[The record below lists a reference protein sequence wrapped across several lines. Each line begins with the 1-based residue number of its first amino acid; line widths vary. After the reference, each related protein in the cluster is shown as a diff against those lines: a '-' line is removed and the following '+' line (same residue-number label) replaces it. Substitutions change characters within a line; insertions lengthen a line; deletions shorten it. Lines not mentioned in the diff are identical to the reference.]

1 MLATHF
7 AKCEGIF
14 CRCEVR
20 RYGLALFV
28 ASLTFLV
35 ELVGS
40 YITNS
45 VSLLS
50 DAVHLFTDC
59 VDLMIGLWVST
70 LVWYRSLHEKTTRAE
85 GGILSSCL
93 LFGLVGFILW
103 ESIPRLFH
111 PEEVS
116 SIPMLIIATAGLLGN
131 VIQLKIIE
139 AGEDNHRTQKSLIL
153 HFASDVLISVAVILG
168 GLATYF
174 LGWLVVDPIIS
185 IAVAV
190 FIGWKSAQLFRDSW
204 RELFP

>member
-1 MLATHF
+1 
-7 AKCEGIF
+7 
-14 CRCEVR
+14 
-20 RYGLALFV
+20 
-28 ASLTFLV
+28 
-35 ELVGS
+35 
-40 YITNS
+40 
-45 VSLLS
+45 
-50 DAVHLFTDC
+50 
-59 VDLMIGLWVST
+59 
-70 LVWYRSLHEKTTRAE
+70 
-85 GGILSSCL
+85 
-93 LFGLVGFILW
+93 
-103 ESIPRLFH
+103 
-111 PEEVS
+111 
-116 SIPMLIIATAGLLGN
+116 MLIIATAGLLGN